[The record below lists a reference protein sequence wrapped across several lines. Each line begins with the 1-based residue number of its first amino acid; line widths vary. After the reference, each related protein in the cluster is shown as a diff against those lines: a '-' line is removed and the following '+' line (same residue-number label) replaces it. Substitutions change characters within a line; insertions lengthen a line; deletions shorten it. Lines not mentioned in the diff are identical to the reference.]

1 MAYLQQ
7 YQQQKQSWFHSLGG
21 KVKNAAEIAGTVKGI
36 FDLGKTIYSGVRA
49 VAPVVAALL

>member
-21 KVKNAAEIAGTVKGI
+21 KVKNAAEIAGTVKGF